1 VPRRSVYLYNGQINN
16 RTRLS
21 KGPIQQLFHE
31 FEPSLATDLSGHW
44 ESYRVFMA
52 PVNWRFR
59 SGDRFELNANPTGE
73 RLVEPFEIADGVMIA
88 PGSYHWM
95 RYRVE
100 VGTAQKRRLYAQLT
114 WWFGGFYDGDLDQFL
129 WTGAWNPTPL
139 VTVEFTGE
147 RNVGRLPS
155 GHFTQTVIGNRLRVN
170 ISPDLSIASYVQYDT
185 DSDSVGVNTRLRWTF
200 SPAGDLFVVYNHNV
214 RESLDR
220 WQLDSNQL
228 LVKFQYALRY

>member
-1 VPRRSVYLYNGQINN
+1 
-16 RTRLS
+16 
-21 KGPIQQLFHE
+21 
-31 FEPSLATDLSGHW
+31 
-44 ESYRVFMA
+44 MA

-73 RLVEPFEIADGVMIA
+73 RLVEPFEIADGVFIA

-100 VGTAQKRRLYAQLT
+100 VGTAQKRRLYSQLT
-114 WWFGGFYDGDLDQFL
+114 WWFGDFYDGDLDQFQ

-155 GHFTQTVIGNRLRVN
+155 GDFTQTLVGNRLRIN
-170 ISPDLSIASYVQYDT
+170 LSPHPVRRELRAIRHRHRLCRHQHEAPLDVQP
-185 DSDSVGVNTRLRWTF
+185 GGR
-200 SPAGDLFVVYNHNV
+200 PV
-214 RESLDR
+214 RGL
-220 WQLDSNQL
+220 QP
-228 LVKFQYALRY
+228 